1 MASMHGLKGKNRIR
15 KHRQI
20 AEALASRIAQHK
32 GVTGILYIG
41 GLTRS
46 FADKHSDI
54 DIIALL
60 ADKDESLRK
69 KLRQIGS
76 DEQKRT
82 GIDIDLE
89 IHFFDD
95 FRNWKWTELN
105 KWDFSQAKIAYDP
118 EGKVKLL
125 FKDKLEVREAFWL
138 KRIVVFGEYLKWYC
152 CPPKEDVG
160 TMIEAW
166 VDRGDML
173 SAHYCLSYSIDLI
186 IKIIFALNKEYVPPQ
201 KWRIH
206 YSYSLKWL
214 PQGYEKL
221 LEEATTVKSLTKRD
235 LQRRLKAARKIW
247 SDVLPKIREETGLT
261 PASISKCYIEKVLR
275 QG

>member
-1 MASMHGLKGKNRIR
+1 MHGLKGKNRIR